1 MARPRKT
8 DVDGT
13 GVAQARF
20 VVSLPKD
27 LGDQI
32 DVVSQNLAEMLRQ
45 QTGVAVELSR
55 AKVIESLV
63 ISALRTMN
71 EAQSASD
78 ADSNGAAVETAV
90 TE

>member
-1 MARPRKT
+1 MARSRKT

-20 VVSLPKD
+20 VVSLPKE

-71 EAQSASD
+71 EAQQVSEP
-78 ADSNGAAVETAV
+78 DSNGAVAEAVVSE
-90 TE
+90 